1 MLKLVLQSFL
11 YLSNNSLIVN
21 HYCCVLICGLL
32 QVSREHSYVPQAATV
47 LPDVRESVMVPV
59 DVVKHGSQPG
69 KQLAAIQG

>member
-1 MLKLVLQSFL
+1 M
-11 YLSNNSLIVN
+11 
-21 HYCCVLICGLL
+21 
-32 QVSREHSYVPQAATV
+32 PQAATV